1 MGEICF
7 QEHFNGM
14 GREGTGRETGFYAF
28 HLNGTGNG
36 KGFRAGTRSVR
47 GLNALV
53 TTKSNVKTANK
64 WMKKLNE
71 THKLYIN

>member
-7 QEHFNGM
+7 REHFNGT
-14 GREGTGRETGFYAF
+14 GQERTGRETGFNAF

-47 GLNALV
+47 GLNALL
-53 TTKSNVKTANK
+53 TDKFNVKTANK
-64 WMKKLNE
+64 WLKRL
-71 THKLYIN
+71 